1 MRPLDPRLLRRAASA
16 RRWIALSAGLQA
28 ASTAVLVVQSLWL
41 AGAVAGVVDG
51 AAADTVT
58 APAIGVGAAFAVRAL
73 IAGVAERFAHRA
85 SVRTIRQLR
94 AAVLDHCQRGGAG
107 TRSPADLTTLS
118 TTGLAHL
125 DAYLV
130 RYLPQLVATALVT
143 PALLVVVVTQDLLSA
158 AIIAGTLPLVPLFMA
173 LVGWTTQRLSDDRIA
188 RMRRLGDQVLDL
200 VAGLATLQA
209 LGRALPQ
216 ARRVREVGEAYRV
229 STQRVLQIAFLSGL
243 VLEVLT
249 TICVALVAVG
259 IGMRLVFGQLDLSV
273 GLAVLILA
281 PEVYL
286 PLRMV
291 GLHFHASSD
300 GIAAAAAALEL
311 IDEPLPAD
319 RAGVRPGTVLG
330 VGWRDVRVDQ
340 PGRGLAAPVGLTAT
354 ATAGRVLALAGPN
367 GGGKSTAVRALLGLV
382 DPTEGR
388 VVLQVGDGEVD
399 VAEVDP
405 GWWHARVAWVPQHP
419 TIVAATLADNIELLV
434 PGLHTAERDLAAA
447 RAGLAQV
454 VAQLPDGWATRVGE
468 GGVGLSAGQRQRLA
482 LTRAAAKVH
491 AGAQVVILDEPSA
504 HLDAG
509 TEALVVRTVQEW
521 AERGLVVIV
530 VAHRA
535 GLLAIADQVV
545 EVSASP
551 TCGADR

>member
-1 MRPLDPRLLRRAASA
+1 
-16 RRWIALSAGLQA
+16 
-28 ASTAVLVVQSLWL
+28 
-41 AGAVAGVVDG
+41 
-51 AAADTVT
+51 
-58 APAIGVGAAFAVRAL
+58 
-73 IAGVAERFAHRA
+73 
-85 SVRTIRQLR
+85 
-94 AAVLDHCQRGGAG
+94 
-107 TRSPADLTTLS
+107 
-118 TTGLAHL
+118 
-125 DAYLV
+125 
-130 RYLPQLVATALVT
+130 
-143 PALLVVVVTQDLLSA
+143 
-158 AIIAGTLPLVPLFMA
+158 
-173 LVGWTTQRLSDDRIA
+173 
-188 RMRRLGDQVLDL
+188 
-200 VAGLATLQA
+200 
-209 LGRALPQ
+209 
-216 ARRVREVGEAYRV
+216 
-229 STQRVLQIAFLSGL
+229 VLQIAFLSGL